1 MFSPLLG
8 RSNLTSFSINAFKS
22 PLFATIFHIIFLG
35 KFRLAPEISQPK
47 NRWWRWK
54 VSMTTTGVRLIHPW
68 HVNHPWP
75 GEKCPWD
82 VKLGWCRLLG
92 ISEWCTLGGWRKQA
106 LFFCK
111 CQSSYMMCGLHNKTI
126 FGYLPVVLFMT
137 RNPDWYRSYVGFQAS
152 SHILLNFPARALERR
167 QPLWHI
173 SLRRIR
179 VFEV

>member
-22 PLFATIFHIIFLG
+22 PLFATICHIIFLG

-47 NRWWRWK
+47 NRWSRWK

-106 LFFCK
+106 LFVFVNVNLHTWCVVCTIK
-111 CQSSYMMCGLHNKTI
+111 PFSVIYQWYSSWQEILTDIDPTWASRQALTSSSTSLHE
-126 FGYLPVVLFMT
+126 
-137 RNPDWYRSYVGFQAS
+137 
-152 SHILLNFPARALERR
+152 LLNDVSHFGTFLYEG
-167 QPLWHI
+167 
-173 SLRRIR
+173 
-179 VFEV
+179 